1 MDRFFKTCLVL
12 IVLLLAVIALR
23 LIMFPQSVH
32 AQANKYVAVKAYGG
46 SPGPGLNGIQA
57 VLDKY
62 AADGWELAAPSL
74 CRKVR
79 HREQRRAVSDLPQM
93 NNKL

>member
-23 LIMFPQSVH
+23 LIVSPQSVH
-32 AQANKYVAVKAYGG
+32 AQGQHKYVAVKAYGG
-46 SPGPGLNGIQA
+46 NPSQANSIQA

-62 AADGWELAAPSL
+62 AADGWELAAPIYVPADTNADVGTAMYL
-74 CRKVR
+74 IFRK
-79 HREQRRAVSDLPQM
+79 
-93 NNKL
+93 

>member
-12 IVLLLAVIALR
+12 IVLFLAVIALR
-23 LIMFPQSVH
+23 LIVSPQSVH

-62 AADGWELAAPSL
+62 AADGWELAAPIYVGKSAINGNTGEL
-74 CRKVR
+74 YLIFRK
-79 HREQRRAVSDLPQM
+79 
-93 NNKL
+93 

>member
-23 LIMFPQSVH
+23 LIMSPHSVH
-32 AQANKYVAVKAYGG
+32 AQGQHKFVAVKTYGATNA
-46 SPGPGLNGIQA
+46 SPGYRIQD

-62 AADGWELAAPSL
+62 AADGWELAAPIYVGGDTGGPL
-74 CRKVR
+74 GELYLIFRK
-79 HREQRRAVSDLPQM
+79 
-93 NNKL
+93 